1 MKTIQTWHS
10 TSRFERSEWLLFA
23 LLVSPNLMLFAIF
36 SFWPLI
42 YNIYL
47 SFTQWDMLSPVKI
60 WVGPAN
66 YLRLMTNPGFDQI
79 VWNSLV
85 FTLASVALTT
95 LLGLACAMLLNQP
108 LKGRDG
114 VRTVLFSPTVLSG
127 AAIGIVWIY
136 IFDPRFGLIASLLQ
150 LVDMQSPNWLVDPA
164 WAMPAV
170 IIVYTWKN
178 LGYSMVINLA
188 GLKSIPNELYEAA
201 RVDGADAWQRFW
213 NVTLPGLSPVMF
225 FLALTNTLTSF
236 QAFDIIKTMTD
247 GGPVNATN
255 TLVYYLYEQGFIAFN
270 AGNAGVAATVLF
282 LAMLVFTVIQMR
294 YSEQHVHYA

>member
-1 MKTIQTWHS
+1 MKTNPTWNS
-10 TSRFERSEWLLFA
+10 ISRFERREWLLFV
-23 LLVSPNLMLFAIF
+23 LLVSPNLLLFAIF
-36 SFWPLI
+36 SFWPLV
-42 YNIYL
+42 YNMYL
-47 SFTQWDMLSPVKI
+47 SFTRWDMLSPVKV

-66 YLRLMTNPGFDQI
+66 YLQLLTSPDFGLI
-79 VWNSLV
+79 VWNTLV
-85 FTLASVALTT
+85 FTLASVMLTT
-95 LLGLACAMLLNQP
+95 VLGLASALLLNQP

-136 IFDPRFGLIASLLQ
+136 IFDPRYGLIGSLLDVIQ
-150 LVDMQSPNWLVDPA
+150 LPSPNWLTDPA

-170 IIVYTWKN
+170 IIVFTWKN

-188 GLKSIPNELYEAA
+188 GLKAIPNELYEAA

-236 QAFDIIKTMTD
+236 QAFDMIKTMTD

-282 LAMLVFTVIQMR
+282 VAMLAFTLIQMR